1 MEFEIM
7 DTVKVLW
14 KVPLFH
20 DFKKEDIEKLVPLFT
35 EEEFP
40 AEAYI
45 ITEGAVGDSM
55 YIIVSGSVK
64 ILKKVNEV
72 EEMVINHLF
81 GETYFG
87 ELALIDNLPRSAS
100 VVALE
105 KTKILRLKK
114 SVLDN
119 LLDSN
124 VDIAKSFYKNC
135 LKDTFSRYRT
145 ITTEFTSSKHD
156 LLEKSTTLAEISKD
170 LSSAKKL
177 QEFFINRRRLDHNIS
192 PIKGLKQSYIYDPC
206 QEIGGD
212 FLNLVEVGHR
222 KYGAVIA
229 DVMGHGITAAL
240 ATGAFK
246 SAFSL
251 MVKDTAENPSLL
263 LASLNNH
270 FFKDISSMFASCLFA
285 FIDLGKK
292 EITIA
297 RAGHY
302 YPMFFRKELNDLESF
317 ELSGTALG
325 IKKHAVYEQRIFEIK
340 KGDKLLF
347 YSDGI
352 IEQRNTSGE
361 MYSEK
366 RLRSAF
372 LSLAQSNAEHILP
385 KIAYDLAN
393 FTSSFKKDDDITLLL
408 MEFK

>member
-1 MEFEIM
+1 MEFETM
-7 DTVKVLW
+7 NTVKVLR

-20 DFKKEDIEKLVPLFT
+20 DFKKEDIDKLVPLFK
-35 EEEFP
+35 EEAYP
-40 AEAYI
+40 ADAYI

-55 YIIVSGSVK
+55 YIIVSGGVK
-64 ILKKVNEV
+64 ILKKVNEE

-100 VVALE
+100 VVAIE
-105 KTKILRLKK
+105 PTRILRLKK
-114 SVLDN
+114 SILDK
-119 LLDSN
+119 LLEDN
-124 VDIAKSFYKNC
+124 IDIAKSFYKNC

-156 LLEKSTTLAEISKD
+156 LIEKSTTLDEISKD

-177 QEFFINRRRLDHNIS
+177 QDFFINKRTLDHKALK
-192 PIKGLKQSYIYDPC
+192 IKGLKQSFIYDPC

-251 MVKDTAENPSLL
+251 MVKDAAENPSLL

-270 FFKDISSMFASCLFA
+270 FFKDISSLFASCLFA
-285 FIDLGKK
+285 FIDLEKK

-302 YPMFFRKELNDLESF
+302 YPLFYRKSINDLE
-317 ELSGTALG
+317 EINLKGPALG
-325 IKKHAVYEQRIFEIK
+325 IKKHADYDQRIFRISR
-340 KGDKLLF
+340 GDKLLF
-347 YSDGI
+347 FTDGI
-352 IEQRNTSGE
+352 IEQRNAQGI
-361 MYSEK
+361 MYSEN
-366 RLRSAF
+366 RLRSSF
-372 LSLAQSNAEHILP
+372 LALAQENAEHILK
-385 KIAYDLAN
+385 KIETELLK
-393 FTSSFKKDDDITLLL
+393 FTADYKKDDDITLLL
-408 MEFK
+408 LEFK

>member
-1 MEFEIM
+1 M
-7 DTVKVLW
+7 DTVKVLR
-14 KVPLFH
+14 KVPLFL
-20 DFKKEDIEKLVPLFT
+20 DFNKEDIEKLVPLFT
-35 EEEFP
+35 EEDYP
-40 AEAYI
+40 PDAYI

-64 ILKKVNEV
+64 ILKKVKEE

-100 VVALE
+100 VVAIE
-105 KTKILRLKK
+105 STRILRLKK

-119 LLDSN
+119 LLESN
-124 VDIAKSFYKNC
+124 TGIAKTFYKNC
-135 LKDTFSRYRT
+135 LKDAFSRYRT

-156 LLEKSTTLAEISKD
+156 LIEKSTTLDEISKD

-177 QEFFINRRRLDHNIS
+177 QDFFINKKTLDHKALQ
-192 PIKGLKQSYIYDPC
+192 IKGLKQSFVYDPC

-212 FLNLVEVGHR
+212 FLNLVEVGYR

-263 LASLNNH
+263 LASMNNH
-270 FFKDISSMFASCLFA
+270 FFKDISSLFASCLFA
-285 FIDLGKK
+285 FIDLEKK
-292 EITIA
+292 EVTIA

-302 YPMFFRKELNDLESF
+302 YPMFYRKSMNDLEV
-317 ELSGTALG
+317 LNLKGPALG
-325 IKKHAVYEQRIFEIK
+325 IKKHAEYEQTIYKITRD
-340 KGDKLLF
+340 DKLLF
-347 YSDGI
+347 FTDGI
-352 IEQRNTSGE
+352 IEQRNIQGE
-361 MYSEK
+361 MYSEN
-366 RLRSAF
+366 RLRSTF
-372 LSLAQSNAEHILP
+372 LSLAQTNADHILK
-385 KIAYDLAN
+385 KIESDLVR
-393 FTSSFKKDDDITLLL
+393 FTSDYKKDDDITLLL

>member
-1 MEFEIM
+1 M
-7 DTVKVLW
+7 DAVKVLR
-14 KVPLFH
+14 KVPLFL
-20 DFKKEDIEKLVPLFT
+20 DFNKENIKKLVPLFK
-35 EEEFP
+35 EEDYP
-40 AEAYI
+40 ADAYI
-45 ITEGAVGDSM
+45 ITEGTVGDSM

-64 ILKKVNEV
+64 ILKKVAEG

-100 VVALE
+100 VVTIE
-105 KTKILRLKK
+105 PTKILRLKK

-119 LLDSN
+119 LLESN
-124 VDIAKSFYKNC
+124 IDIAKTFYKNC

-156 LLEKSTTLAEISKD
+156 LIEKSTTLDEISKD

-177 QEFFINRRRLDHNIS
+177 QDFFINKRTLDHKALK
-192 PIKGLKQSYIYDPC
+192 IKGLKQSFIYDPC

-212 FLNLVEVGHR
+212 FLNLIEVGYR

-270 FFKDISSMFASCLFA
+270 FFKDISSLFASCLFA
-285 FIDLGKK
+285 FIDLQKK

-302 YPMFFRKELNDLESF
+302 YPMFYRNSIKDLEKID
-317 ELSGTALG
+317 LKGPALG
-325 IKKHAVYEQRIFEIK
+325 IKKHAEYEQRIYK
-340 KGDKLLF
+340 LAKGDKLLF
-347 YSDGI
+347 FTDGI
-352 IEQRNTSGE
+352 IEQRNAQGA
-361 MYSEK
+361 MYSEN
-366 RLRSAF
+366 RLRSSF
-372 LSLAQSNAEHILP
+372 LSLAQNNAEHILK
-385 KIAYDLAN
+385 KIESDMME
-393 FTSSFKKDDDITLLL
+393 FTLDFKKDDDITLLL